1 VIADFNLA
9 TIGQVAL
16 SGLATGALY
25 AIMLLGVL
33 IVFQVSK
40 NINFA
45 FGQIGMVAAF
55 GSFFL
60 YSRLG
65 IPPFIAIGIATLVA
79 VAISA
84 LTDLL
89 IIRRISHRQG
99 LDFVVTLGELLLL
112 TSLAELLFGT
122 SAQSYFPLLSDV
134 SWTVSG
140 VFVNANDLLA
150 IGLGIVIIAIG
161 HLVLNRTALGISLR
175 AAAEDAAI
183 AESVGIAVASLR
195 TWTWAVAGLLVAI
208 AGMMFASRLSV
219 SSFYMTPL
227 VINVFIAG
235 MIGGLERFWPP
246 IFAAFGIALYQAF
259 TIYIFGEP
267 GGVPALFVLIIGI
280 LTLVP
285 KRLVDERYE
294 ARA

>member
-1 VIADFNLA
+1 
-9 TIGQVAL
+9 
-16 SGLATGALY
+16 
-25 AIMLLGVL
+25 MLLGVL

-55 GSFFL
+55 GSYFL
-60 YSRLG
+60 YDHLG
-65 IPPFIAIGIATLVA
+65 VPVWLAVGLATAVA

-99 LDFVVTLGELLLL
+99 LDFVVTLGELLFL
-112 TSLAELLFGT
+112 TSLAELVFGT
-122 SAQSYFPLLSDV
+122 SAQSYLPLLSDV
-134 SWTVSG
+134 SWTIKG

-150 IGLGIVIIAIG
+150 VGLGIVIIAIG
-161 HLVLNRTALGISLR
+161 YVVLTRTALGISLR

-183 AESVGIAVASLR
+183 AQSVGIPVASLR

-246 IFAAFGIALYQAF
+246 ILAAFGIALYQAF
-259 TIYIFGEP
+259 TIYIFGEA
-267 GGVPALFVLIIGI
+267 GGVPALFILIIGI

-285 KRLVDERYE
+285 KRFVDERYE

>member
-1 VIADFNLA
+1 LLADFHIA
-9 TIGQVAL
+9 TVVQVAL

-25 AIMLLGVL
+25 AIMLVGVL

-55 GSFFL
+55 GSHFL
-60 YSRLG
+60 YTRVGL
-65 IPPFIAIGIATLVA
+65 PTWVAVAVATALA

-112 TSLAELLFGT
+112 TAVAELVFGT
-122 SAQSYFPLLSDV
+122 SAQSYLPLLSDV
-134 SWTVSG
+134 SWTVRG

-150 IGLGIVIIAIG
+150 LALGAGIIALA
-161 HLVLNRTALGISLR
+161 HVVLNRTALGISLR
-175 AAAEDAAI
+175 AAAEDPAI
-183 AESVGIAVASLR
+183 AESVGIAVAGLR

-246 IFAAFGIALYQAF
+246 ILAAFGIALYQAF
-259 TIYIFGEP
+259 TIYIFGEA
-267 GGVPALFVLIIGI
+267 GGVPALFILIIGI

-285 KRLVDERYE
+285 KRLVDERHE

>member
-55 GSFFL
+55 GSFFF

-65 IPPFIAIGIATLVA
+65 LPPWLAIGIATLVA

-122 SAQSYFPLLSDV
+122 SAQSYLALLSDV
-134 SWTVSG
+134 SWTIGG

-150 IGLGIVIIAIG
+150 LGLGVAIIALG
-161 HLVLNRTALGISLR
+161 HVILNRT
-175 AAAEDAAI
+175 AAEDAAI
-183 AESVGIAVASLR
+183 AESVGIKVAGLR

-235 MIGGLERFWPP
+235 MIGGLERFWAP
-246 IFAAFGIALYQAF
+246 ILAAFGIALYQAF
-259 TIYIFGEP
+259 TIYVFGEP
-267 GGVPALFVLIIGI
+267 GGVPALFLLIIGI